1 MNVREATF
9 EDMGNILDFLEKYH
23 ETSNL
28 SDIPFDR
35 RSCAKIVEYAI
46 AAKDTIAL
54 VAEELS
60 ITGILL
66 GTLEPFFFNRKK
78 SYATDI
84 LFISTSGGGP
94 QMWRRFKEWAF
105 YHGAERLMMGVSSG
119 DARAD
124 QLLEALGMT
133 NTGGMYVLRRKSS

>member
-46 AAKDTIAL
+46 AAKDTVAL

-60 ITGILL
+60 ADSKSGRSITEL
-66 GTLEPFFFNRKK
+66 ND
-78 SYATDI
+78 S
-84 LFISTSGGGP
+84 
-94 QMWRRFKEWAF
+94 
-105 YHGAERLMMGVSSG
+105 
-119 DARAD
+119 
-124 QLLEALGMT
+124 
-133 NTGGMYVLRRKSS
+133 

>member
-1 MNVREATF
+1 MEVREARFT
-9 EDMGNILDFLEKYH
+9 DVKNILDFLEKYH

-35 RSCAKIVEYAI
+35 RSCAKIVDYVLSV
-46 AAKDTIAL
+46 KDTIGL
-54 VAEELS
+54 VAYDGTELK
-60 ITGILL
+60 GVLF

-84 LFISTSGGGP
+84 LFISTGGGGP
-94 QMWRRFKEWAF
+94 QMWRKFKEWAF
-105 YHGAERLMMGVSSG
+105 YHGAERLMMGVSSE
-119 DARAD
+119 DARAG

-133 NTGGMYVLRRKSS
+133 NTGGMYVLRS